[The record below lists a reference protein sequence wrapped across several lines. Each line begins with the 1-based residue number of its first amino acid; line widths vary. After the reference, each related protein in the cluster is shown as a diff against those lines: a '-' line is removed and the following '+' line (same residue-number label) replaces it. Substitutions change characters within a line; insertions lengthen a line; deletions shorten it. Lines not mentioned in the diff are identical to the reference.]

1 MNASNRSALTE
12 PKLYAYST
20 PATPAMTAAMVNAY
34 SFTVRGLIAAA
45 AAARSLERTASIRWP
60 SAPRRMNPT
69 ATHSSTQQIRATQ
82 PKTGLGRLP
91 STPRNGACGPRS
103 APNHFISGTGE
114 PARPPPQVVFTK
126 PKFSIATAPARVTT
140 ARLTPRTRTAE
151 TAVITP
157 ITAAT
162 AMPASAATGKVMPK
176 LTAMCEIVNPAAP
189 ARASWMI
196 EIWPTKPV
204 MTTSDSAMTAPISVL
219 ISASRKSNGK
229 MTSSTAPTRAQISAV
244 RHRCAGRGAS
254 GSRRSTSSPRPGI
267 REPRQNSTAM
277 MIENAS
283 RSVTPGSATPPDCGN
298 QHCADAYSTR
308 ESRMPMPSGGRAR
321 DAERGELRDERGGQR
336 RDDLQRQRLRVERV
350 IDAARMPSAPA
361 TREASSVLTSEMT
374 FGDSPLSIAA
384 ASFSA
389 AARVASPNLVHL

>member
-1 MNASNRSALTE
+1 
-12 PKLYAYST
+12 
-20 PATPAMTAAMVNAY
+20 MV
-34 SFTVRGLIAAA
+34 L
-45 AAARSLERTASIRWP
+45 
-60 SAPRRMNPT
+60 
-69 ATHSSTQQIRATQ
+69 
-82 PKTGLGRLP
+82 
-91 STPRNGACGPRS
+91 
-103 APNHFISGTGE
+103 
-114 PARPPPQVVFTK
+114 TK

-140 ARLTPRTRTAE
+140 DRLTPRTRTAE
-151 TAVITP
+151 IAVITP

-189 ARASWMI
+189 ARASWI
-196 EIWPTKPV
+196 TEIWPTKPV
-204 MTTSDSAMTAPISVL
+204 MTTSDSARTAPISVL
-219 ISASRKSNGK
+219 ISASRKSYGK
-229 MTSSTAPTRAQISAV
+229 TTSSTAPTRAQISAV

-267 REPRQNSTAM
+267 REPRQNSTAT
-277 MIENAS
+277 MIAKAS

-298 QHCADAYSTR
+298 QLCADAYSIS
-308 ESRMPMPSGGRAR
+308 ESRMPMPMAAAHATPNEVNCAMSAAASAGMICSGSVSGSS
-321 DAERGELRDERGGQR
+321 E
-336 RDDLQRQRLRVERV
+336 V